1 MTQQASYIFTE
12 EGKTFA
18 VVFEGDAVVAAVEA
32 DDPIPE
38 NLIPYIEAAAFDP
51 VDPFLVETINHQLS
65 FGGAA
70 EIEHIGEVSL

>member
-18 VVFEGDAVVAAVEA
+18 VVFEGDAVIAAVEA
-32 DDPIPE
+32 ADPTPE
-38 NLIPYIEAAAFDP
+38 NLIPYIEAAALDHG
-51 VDPFLVETINHQLS
+51 DPFLVETINHQLS

-70 EIEHIGEVSL
+70 EMEHIGTVSV